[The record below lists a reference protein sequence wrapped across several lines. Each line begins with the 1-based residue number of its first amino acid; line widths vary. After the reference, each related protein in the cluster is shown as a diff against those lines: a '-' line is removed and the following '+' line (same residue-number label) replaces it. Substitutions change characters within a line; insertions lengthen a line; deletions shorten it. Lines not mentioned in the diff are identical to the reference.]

1 MIARLLT
8 ERDIY
13 HFREGTHF
21 RAYEKLGAH
30 PVAPDGR
37 DAQQNAGT
45 HFGVWAPNAAR
56 VSVVGD
62 FNGWNTRSHPLDT
75 AADESGIWTGFIPG
89 IGAGAL
95 YKFHIE
101 SRHNG
106 YTVQKSDP
114 FAFRCE
120 QPPRTASIVADL
132 SYEWGDGAWM
142 SERATRNGLA
152 APMSIYEV
160 HLGSWRRVPE
170 EGDRPLNYRELAH
183 SLGDYVC

>member
-1 MIARLLT
+1 MIRLLT

-30 PVAPDGR
+30 PVTPDGR
-37 DAQQNAGT
+37 NAGDDAGT
-45 HFGVWAPNAAR
+45 FFGVWAPNAAR

-62 FNGWNTRSHPLDT
+62 FNGWDPRSHVLD
-75 AADESGIWTGFIPG
+75 AASGDSGIWTGFVPG

-101 SRHNG
+101 SQRNG
-106 YTVQKSDP
+106 YKVQKSDP

-120 QPPRTASIVADL
+120 EPPRTASVGTGRSSIGQSGSPV
-132 SYEWGDGAWM
+132 
-142 SERATRNGLA
+142 TRLKA
-152 APMSIYEV
+152 
-160 HLGSWRRVPE
+160 
-170 EGDRPLNYRELAH
+170 
-183 SLGDYVC
+183 